1 MSQEFVPETELE
13 KMLVKAQT
21 GAMPND
27 EFRDI
32 LFKSNVFMPV
42 LDEESEQSADDQATP
57 LTLQTEDGKSVIA
70 LFTSPERARDFLGG
84 YPGYEGGLVAEFKW
98 IVEKLGVGVGI
109 TLNPQMPVGLDLESE
124 AIQNLMDNKN

>member
-42 LDEESEQSADDQATP
+42 LDEESEQSADSQATP
-57 LTLQTEDGKSVIA
+57 LTLQTEDGKSVVA